1 MTKVQL
7 GQCVSDEHDGGG
19 EEDAQVVGE
28 HEGQSDP
35 LGIRGE
41 LLGMVLD
48 IWGMVLISRS
58 QK

>member
-48 IWGMVLISRS
+48 IWGSI
-58 QK
+58 